1 MQRRDLTSSFVDFFF
16 LFSIFLILKILAL
29 RTYVTAITVVWYNFH
44 VHAERRIYGN
54 VSMRIHRE

>member
-29 RTYVTAITVVWYNFH
+29 RTYVTAITVV
-44 VHAERRIYGN
+44 
-54 VSMRIHRE
+54 